1 MAITLRDT
9 IKSIVKEHLQ
19 NKKRKAYGQCLTAV
33 GWVGGTLPEL
43 YEDGGMIELS
53 MADVAGG
60 AIVVGAAL
68 ANTRPIYVVRYQGFQ
83 WYNCVSIVNY
93 AAKSKEMWQKPCP
106 IFVRS
111 IAMEGGIGPVA
122 GSSHHSLYYR
132 MPGIKIASPVSPNEY
147 KQVYESFMNDDIP
160 YYVSEHRKCFDI
172 SEDIPDYY
180 EHTNPD
186 LTIFP
191 ISVTRLE
198 MNKLL
203 KIAEQ
208 NNIQINISN
217 ILWIKPFEISDE
229 TLNSIQKSKFGGL
242 VLDDDFEDGC
252 QSSIA
257 NKISL
262 LSGKK
267 VWTLGLEDRTSG
279 FSFDVD
285 NLPPDAEKI
294 FRTIKTIMQFEN
306 KAS

>member
-19 NKKRKAYGQCLTAV
+19 NKKGKAYGQCLTAV

-43 YEDGGMIELS
+43 YEDDGMIELS

-68 ANTRPIYVVRYQGFQ
+68 ANSRPIYVVRYQGFQ

-147 KQVYESFMNDDIP
+147 KQVYQSFMNDDIP

-172 SEDIPDYY
+172 SEDITDYY
-180 EHTNPD
+180 EHTSPD

-208 NNIQINISN
+208 NNIKINISN

-229 TLNSIQKSKFGGL
+229 ALTSIQKSKFGGL

-294 FRTIKTIMQFEN
+294 FRKIKTIMEFEN

>member
-1 MAITLRDT
+1 
-9 IKSIVKEHLQ
+9 
-19 NKKRKAYGQCLTAV
+19 LTAV

-43 YEDGGMIELS
+43 YEDDGMIELS

-160 YYVSEHRKCFDI
+160 YYVSEHRKCFDV
-172 SEDIPDYY
+172 SEDITDYY
-180 EHTNPD
+180 EHTSPD

-208 NNIQINISN
+208 NNVKINISN

-229 TLNSIQKSKFGGL
+229 ALTSIQKSKFGGL

-267 VWTLGLEDRTSG
+267 VWTLGLEDKTSG
-279 FSFDVD
+279 FSFDND

-294 FRTIKTIMQFEN
+294 FRKIKTIMFNRGTYE
-306 KAS
+306 